1 MSEFPNLT
9 GQRLA
14 ELWSGEGEPATA
26 VEIKE
31 LAERA
36 DNQRRRAEV
45 KTLRDEFAM
54 SAMMGLLSN
63 HTLEW
68 VDSAY
73 LAKEAYVAA
82 DAMLE
87 ARK

>member
-1 MSEFPNLT
+1 MSELPNLT

-36 DNQRRRAEV
+36 DTQRRRAGT

-54 SAMMGLLSN
+54 SAMIGLLSN
-63 HTLEW
+63 PTLEW
-68 VDSAY
+68 LDQDY
-73 LAKEAYVAA
+73 LARESYAAA